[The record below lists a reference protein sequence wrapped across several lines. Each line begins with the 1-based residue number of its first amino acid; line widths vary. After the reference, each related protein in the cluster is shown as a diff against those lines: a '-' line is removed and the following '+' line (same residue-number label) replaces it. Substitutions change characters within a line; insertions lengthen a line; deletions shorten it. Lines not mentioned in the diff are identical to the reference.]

1 VFFVLGGL
9 RTKCLLYYTFLILDE
24 VALCTSSSAIFSRRP
39 FLSQAKY
46 EPTVSIGMG
55 NPVVAGALAYL
66 GIQRESRT
74 IEIRNVDLDL
84 LDRRVPWLVGFL
96 G

>member
-1 VFFVLGGL
+1 M
-9 RTKCLLYYTFLILDE
+9 LYYTFLILDE
-24 VALCTSSSAIFSRRP
+24 VALRTSSSVIFSRHP

-46 EPTVSIGMG
+46 EPAVSVGMG
-55 NPVVAGALAYL
+55 SPVVAGSRAYF
-66 GIQRESRT
+66 GIQGESRT

-84 LDRRVPWLVGFL
+84 FDRRVPWLVGFL